1 MQIWLCHNFPGS
13 PVLWDPFMPFK
24 ILPCGKF
31 LHINCHDLLPALRAV
46 FPLCMDHVFYV
57 LTPSKYFPNDF
68 SQYLDFLLS
77 RADCPGLFDKHP
89 LSNTS
94 ESFASDHWES
104 HTWVLSFHLFSPFLF
119 LYLFVW
125 PPTHS
130 FSLLYM
136 LSRSLPSL
144 PLPLFPPSSSPF
156 FLLLSSPTFNFMN
169 FLYWCYQHKHTS
181 YWVLLVTL
189 IWTGFYS
196 WQLGIG

>member
-1 MQIWLCHNFPGS
+1 MQIWPCHNCPGS

-31 LHINCHDLLPALRAV
+31 LHINCHDLLPALSAV

-68 SQYLDFLLS
+68 SQYLDFLLR

-89 LSNTS
+89 LSDKA
-94 ESFASDHWES
+94 ESFASDHWEF

-125 PPTHS
+125 PPDTLFLPLVHAI
-130 FSLLYM
+130 SLPFLFTPPT
-136 LSRSLPSL
+136 LPSL
-144 PLPLFPPSSSPF
+144 LLSFLPPSVI
-156 FLLLSSPTFNFMN
+156 PTFNFMT
-169 FLYWCYQHKHTS
+169 FS
-181 YWVLLVTL
+181 
-189 IWTGFYS
+189 
-196 WQLGIG
+196 